1 MLIYI
6 VDDEIQVSEILAEEI
21 ADQLKAKTLCFTSLD
36 ECIDAID
43 QEAPDLILCDV
54 MMPTGSGLRLTE
66 ELKKRSLNTPHIY
79 ITGMIDK
86 LPPKQNV
93 YMLRKPI
100 KIPTLIEKIKNI
112 IVD

>member
-1 MLIYI
+1 MLIYL
-6 VDDEIQVSEILAEEI
+6 VDDEIQVSEIIAQEI
-21 ADQLKAKTLCFTSLD
+21 ADKLNAKTACFTSLD

-43 QEAPDLILCDV
+43 RQVPDLVLCDV

-66 ELKKRSLNTPHIY
+66 ELKTRNLSTPHIY

-86 LPPKQNV
+86 LPPKENV

-100 KIPTLIEKIKNI
+100 KIPALIEKIKSI
-112 IVD
+112 MIE